1 MEGSKLSLEG
11 RSLDET
17 FSQNEEQINAS
28 LSVESKLVHTEESM
42 VHFSYRRRR
51 KRRVTKPGT
60 RTITSISDS
69 SNQEEQAKSMMESAN
84 ESSSF
89 SADCEGGKRRRRVYG
104 KNADPSILQEKLE
117 TINSKESD
125 EAIGTRIIRNSL
137 SSDELDFESEDNS
150 GQRSSYLP
158 ATAAIP
164 IGLTKDHKTVRRQT
178 TTVKRRASLMTNN
191 RLPCLLY
198 CREMGYMGTSRTNV
212 HSRGSTM
219 AWQSLALRQH
229 SPSISPS
236 YDGTKKSKNTS
247 PKSKNV
253 RQSLLEIQRRGLL
266 RWKHCFL
273 RSIPFS
279 SLETLWTDAVLGLD
293 RTGSYML
300 SIGGG
305 QEQTENVHNQSR
317 REGSTFSKRRYPSL
331 VIRMYVVP
339 SPASLHQRKST
350 INISGRPS
358 NSCSVSHLLQTVP
371 LLLKTNDLEETRNRE
386 APPIVLE
393 TNQVSSPGTTP
404 VYILTTSDSVMGV
417 AFLQH
422 SSSGSN
428 GVEESS
434 SPALQD
440 EDVLGTVIL
449 FPLGSTASYCSS
461 SNVRQIQKTFQ
472 LSNVRIGGWRSFTMR
487 NLLWKTG
494 TVPFKQK
501 SGVSDNHTIHE
512 TEVRGSSYC
521 NGFVNNDAY
530 VLFNDEDDGYR
541 VTWVARLGEVEK
553 DNWISFVSNT
563 QSPRFKI
570 QPMRNDIISESD
582 GVSWDPIHSDS
593 RYGFISCDDADRHEE
608 DLHIAFEAYIHI
620 DALLSD
626 ILTRRKSFGFCTRD
640 DAIFIPDFFYNMVS
654 MSDNGRTIGL
664 ILVFGD
670 SNSAVNYMGRRRE
683 SKADAVGANKIPSKQ
698 PAAFGIYLRLDIFDQ
713 SYEEIEWV
721 QHPSKS
727 SSAFLRD
734 WSNSL
739 ALHFRMKDKSIGPF
753 SVKGDKHSFH
763 KWSIPTHEL
772 NTGEDEPNDFNPDV
786 WCPYVETVDG
796 QRRKKNG
803 VSIPKKIAMSS
814 LYPDCDVYTNRNVT
828 SGKPVQKLEC
838 RDAPVSLS
846 YG

>member
-1 MEGSKLSLEG
+1 
-11 RSLDET
+11 
-17 FSQNEEQINAS
+17 
-28 LSVESKLVHTEESM
+28 M

-60 RTITSISDS
+60 RTITPSAMPAS
-69 SNQEEQAKSMMESAN
+69 SNQEEQEKSMMESVN

-104 KNADPSILQEKLE
+104 KHADPSILQEKLE

-125 EAIGTRIIRNSL
+125 EVIGVRIIRNSL

-158 ATAAIP
+158 ATAIP
-164 IGLTKDHKTVRRQT
+164 IRLTKDHKKTIRRQT

-198 CREMGYMGTSRTNV
+198 CREMGYVGTSRTNV
-212 HSRGSTM
+212 HNRGSTM

-229 SPSISPS
+229 SPSTSPS
-236 YDGTKKSKNTS
+236 YDVTK
-247 PKSKNV
+247 KSKNV
-253 RQSLLEIQRRGLL
+253 RQSLLEIQRRGLV

-279 SLETLWTDAVLGLD
+279 SLETPWTDAVLGLD

-331 VIRMYVVP
+331 VLRMYVVP

-350 INISGRPS
+350 ISISGQPS

-371 LLLKTNDLEETRNRE
+371 LLFKTNDLEETRNLE

-393 TNQVSSPGTTP
+393 TNQVSSP
-404 VYILTTSDSVMGV
+404 
-417 AFLQH
+417 H

-434 SPALQD
+434 SPALQVRILFRNQNPSHTVLNYARVQTYSSKD

-449 FPLGSTASYCSS
+449 FPLGSTTSYCSS

-541 VTWVARLGEVEK
+541 VTWVACLGEVEK
-553 DNWISFVSNT
+553 GNGMSFVLST

-570 QPMRNDIISESD
+570 QPERNDIISESD

-593 RYGFISCDDADRHEE
+593 RYGFISCDVTDRHEE

-640 DAIFIPDFFYNMVS
+640 DALFMPDFFYNMVS

-670 SNSAVNYMGRRRE
+670 SNSAVDYMGRRRE
-683 SKADAVGANKIPSKQ
+683 SKVDAVGANKIPSKQ

-727 SSAFLRD
+727 SSPFLRD

-803 VSIPKKIAMSS
+803 VSIPMSS